1 MLNRILV
8 SVPFLRR
15 ISQAPSS
22 QRTRVNPV
30 PALAEF
36 LKVTAAWRLS
46 DNEARQLF
54 GISRSVH
61 SQLKKG
67 RQANIARDQSARIS
81 LLTEVYKG
89 LHVLYGSRQADAWIR
104 IPNTNPIFG
113 GEAPLNYMLQGGTG
127 AVVRVRDFVGCW
139 SGYSSHK

>member
-15 ISQAPSS
+15 RSQDPSNPGL
-22 QRTRVNPV
+22 RVNPV

-54 GISRSVH
+54 GISRGVQ
-61 SQLKKG
+61 SQLRKG
-67 RQANIARDQSARIS
+67 RHATIARDQSARIS
-81 LLTEVYKG
+81 LLSEVYKG

-104 IPNTNPIFG
+104 LPNRNPIFG
-113 GEAPLNYMLQGGTG
+113 GVPPLNYMLQGGPG

-139 SGYSSHK
+139 SGYSSRK